1 MRLFSNNEQEEV
13 VNSRAILHEVEE
25 EVIVESSDSDLDDK
39 LIEEDS
45 LLIQIDEFRRKA
57 EALQTL
63 INDKQNKVLNLEEIV
78 KQKESMNY
86 QLQTELAKKQE
97 ALNSVFEDMKNQFDI
112 LANRVDTSVNN
123 AVNDAK
129 EPVIEKIH
137 TENVRLYR
145 NLYDFIKEDYNTE
158 QLIEAIINKSN
169 PSKKVLRL
177 SIFLS
182 IVNLAILLILLL
194 VSFGV
199 L

>member
-1 MRLFSNNEQEEV
+1 MRLFSNSEQEDV
-13 VNSRAILHEVEE
+13 VEKKSFLHEVEP
-25 EVIVESSDSDLDDK
+25 EVFVEATDSIDK
-39 LIEEDS
+39 IIEEDS
-45 LLIQIDEFRRKA
+45 LLIQIDEFRKKA
-57 EALQTL
+57 EALQNL

-97 ALNSVFEDMKNQFDI
+97 ALNSVFEDMKDQFDI

-123 AVNDAK
+123 AVNEAK

-145 NLYDFIKEDYNTE
+145 NLYDFVKEDYNTE
-158 QLIEAIINKSN
+158 QLIEKIINKMN
-169 PSKKVLRL
+169 PTKKIIGF

-182 IVNLAILLILLL
+182 LVNLAILIVLLL
-194 VSFGV
+194 INYGI

>member
-1 MRLFSNNEQEEV
+1 MRLFSNSEQEDV
-13 VNSRAILHEVEE
+13 VEKKSFLHEVEP
-25 EVIVESSDSDLDDK
+25 EVFVEATDSIDK
-39 LIEEDS
+39 IIEEDS
-45 LLIQIDEFRRKA
+45 LLIQIDEFRKKA
-57 EALQTL
+57 EALQNL

-97 ALNSVFEDMKNQFDI
+97 ALNSVFEDMKDQFDI

-123 AVNDAK
+123 AVNEAK

-145 NLYDFIKEDYNTE
+145 NLYDFVKEDYNTE
-158 QLIEAIINKSN
+158 QLIEKIINKMN
-169 PSKKVLRL
+169 PTKKFIGF

-182 IVNLAILLILLL
+182 LVNLAILIVLLL
-194 VSFGV
+194 INYGI